1 MMATA
6 SPIPPPPAK
15 PRPFRRRVLRGM
27 ALVLP
32 SVLTIVIVLWM
43 AGTVERYVL
52 RPVTD
57 GARQVLVWWLA
68 EVQEAPQDIL
78 AHKATLE
85 FNGQTYVR
93 LDSGQYIP
101 KRVAD
106 ALRTSPNLPLPPNMR
121 AAYEQY
127 VDIRFLQP
135 VVVVP
140 VFLILFIGFLYL
152 LGKVFTVGMVRFV
165 EPAILRL
172 PLIRSVYSS
181 VKKVTDFAFVEGQV
195 QYRRVVAIEFPRRGI
210 WTIGLVT
217 GEGMQDIAGAAGQ
230 PCVTVAVPGSPVP
243 FTGNVVTVLKSDAH
257 DLDMT
262 IDEALQFFIS
272 CGVAVP
278 QRELEGMP
286 RDPQGL
292 TGSAAAAN

>member
-1 MMATA
+1 
-6 SPIPPPPAK
+6 
-15 PRPFRRRVLRGM
+15 VLRGL
-27 ALVLP
+27 ALILP
-32 SVLTIVIVLWM
+32 SILTIVIVLWM

-57 GARQVLVWWLA
+57 GARQMLVWWLTDSR
-68 EVQEAPQDIL
+68 EGPPDI
-78 AHKATLE
+78 AARKPTLE
-85 FNGQTYVR
+85 FDGRQYVR

-101 KRVAD
+101 KNVAE
-106 ALRTSPNLPLPPNMR
+106 ALRTSPNQPLPPNVR
-121 AAYEQY
+121 AAYETY
-127 VDIRFLQP
+127 VDSRYLQP
-135 VVVVP
+135 IVAVP
-140 VFLILFIGFLYL
+140 VFLVLFVGVLYL
-152 LGKVFTVGMVRFV
+152 MGKVFAVGVSRFI

-172 PLIRSVYSS
+172 PLVNSVYRS

-217 GEGMQDIAGAAGQ
+217 GEGMQDIAGAAQQ

-243 FTGNVVTVLKSDAH
+243 FTGNVVTVPKSEAH
-257 DLDMT
+257 DLEMT

-278 QRELEGMP
+278 QREQEVGAKP
-286 RDPQGL
+286 V
-292 TGSAAAAN
+292 GSRR